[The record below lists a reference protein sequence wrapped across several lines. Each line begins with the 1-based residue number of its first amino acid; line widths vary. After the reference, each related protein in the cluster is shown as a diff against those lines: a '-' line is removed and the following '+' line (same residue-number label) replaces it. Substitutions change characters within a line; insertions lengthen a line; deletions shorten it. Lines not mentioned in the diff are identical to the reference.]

1 MVSRLGRYALLNHLA
16 SGGMADVFLARSDGI
31 EGFERHVVIKRIR
44 PELGRDL
51 RFIKMFLDEARVA
64 ATLHHQNILQVY
76 DIGEADG
83 EYFIAM
89 EYVHGEDVRRLLSNA
104 ARRRTHIPIRY
115 VLSILS
121 SAAAGLH
128 HAHDQRASDGR
139 PLEIVHRDVSP
150 SNILVG
156 YDGSIKLLDFGIAT
170 ASTLQET
177 RSGALK
183 GKLAYMSP
191 EQCRGLKVDRRT
203 DVYSLGAVLYE
214 LSTTT
219 RMIEGGNDYQVME
232 QIATGRIAPP
242 RSRRPD
248 LPDELSDIILRALAS
263 DREERFASG
272 EEFRF
277 ALDSFAASAGLTST
291 SAALQQFMQQQF
303 GRPPEPWI
311 DLPAAPE
318 IDLGRLP
325 PIDTNFDGAHFG
337 SNNSWSDPPRSRRE
351 SGASDLRRAAELRQ
365 ASGQLA
371 LSSSDIGVRS
381 TPGTPALGAHE
392 PAVKSSRLSGRG
404 LLLLAG
410 TVVGAVIATWLV
422 ATWPH
427 SHPITVPPA
436 PAVAPSQVAA
446 ALPAAAAPVAPA
458 AAPVVV
464 APPPDA
470 EALEAASAPDA
481 SATVHRADAPAR
493 KPDKP
498 DKPDKPEV
506 VATRRTRAVDPAATR
521 AALPIDA
528 PGRAKPDHPV
538 RVAASDPPPHA
549 ETALAEVERPAP
561 PSTPAP
567 VPPPTPVAP
576 PPAPARPAAPPVA
589 QTVSPTT
596 LEANRIAG
604 DRTIAPDPVTIDA
617 LARTG
622 EDKLVSTYKICVT
635 TEGAVESVTQL
646 KSSGYAAYDEKIR
659 DAIRKEW
666 RYRPYLVDGK
676 PQPVCTG
683 VRFVFALHP

>member
-1 MVSRLGRYALLNHLA
+1 MVSRLGRYLLLKHLA

-89 EYVHGEDVRRLLSNA
+89 EYVHGEDVRRLLATA
-104 ARRRTHIPIRY
+104 AKRRTHIPIRY

-183 GKLAYMSP
+183 GKLTYMSP

-214 LSTTT
+214 LSTAT

-263 DREERFASG
+263 DREQRFASA

-291 SAALQQFMQQQF
+291 SAALQQFMHQQF
-303 GRPPEPWI
+303 GHPPEPWI
-311 DLPAAPE
+311 GLPAAPE
-318 IDLGRLP
+318 IDLGHLP
-325 PIDTNFDGAHFG
+325 LIDTSFDGAHSG

-365 ASGQLA
+365 ASGPLP
-371 LSSSDIGVRS
+371 LSSSDVGIRS
-381 TPGTPALGAHE
+381 TPDTPALGANKP
-392 PAVKSSRLSGRG
+392 PAETARLSRRG

-410 TVVGAVIATWLV
+410 VVVGAVIATWLV

-427 SHPITVPPA
+427 SYPITVPPA
-436 PAVAPSQVAA
+436 PAAPSQIAA
-446 ALPAAAAPVAPA
+446 ALPAAAAPVAPPP
-458 AAPVVV
+458 APVVV

-470 EALEAASAPDA
+470 EAVEAASAAPDVG
-481 SATVHRADAPAR
+481 ATVRRADASAR

-498 DKPDKPEV
+498 EV
-506 VATRRTRAVDPAATR
+506 GATRRTRAVEAAATR

-528 PGRAKPDHPV
+528 PSRARPDHPV
-538 RVAASDPPPHA
+538 RVAASDPPPHP
-549 ETALAEVERPAP
+549 ETAPAEVERPAP
-561 PSTPAP
+561 PPSATSAPA
-567 VPPPTPVAP
+567 PPPTPVAP
-576 PPAPARPAAPPVA
+576 TPPPARPAAPPAA

-622 EDKLVSTYKICVT
+622 EDKLVSTYKICIT

-659 DAIRKEW
+659 NAIRKEW

-683 VRFVFALHP
+683 VRFVFALHS